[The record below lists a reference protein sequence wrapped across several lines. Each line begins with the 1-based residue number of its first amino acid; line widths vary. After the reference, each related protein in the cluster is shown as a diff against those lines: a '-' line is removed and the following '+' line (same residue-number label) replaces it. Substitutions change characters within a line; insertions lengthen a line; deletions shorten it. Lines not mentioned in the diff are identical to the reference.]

1 MAVQDDYT
9 DRMTPEE
16 VNMLRDYIKSS
27 SGAKLLRMM
36 MNQEVALKTGAW
48 MKDATTDT
56 QIKLVN
62 QEYGFYQVRTM
73 INDIIT
79 VPVKRIDTR
88 NGQ

>member
-1 MAVQDDYT
+1 MATQDDYT

-16 VNMLRDYIKSS
+16 VNMLREYINST

-48 MKDATTDT
+48 LKDTTTDT

-79 VPVKRIDTR
+79 VPVKRIDSR